1 VQTRST
7 PHLTLVV
14 IVVHG
19 SVHNESADIAYDQ
32 IGDGPVLLMVAG
44 AGGTGDVYRKAA
56 LRLSDRY
63 SVITYDRRGNGQST
77 GDRTRSLDMA
87 QQARDALEV
96 IRAAEVEKA
105 YVFGNSGGANIALNL
120 TEAHP
125 EVVAGLVAHEPP
137 VVSILPDADVWLKF
151 VNEITGTFHSKG
163 PKRAMLRF
171 ARSGV
176 GVNPVKLLLAQRGH
190 RPDFSFFLE
199 HEYVPITTYD
209 PDVTSLRR
217 SGVPIVTLAGRGSK
231 DAYYART
238 APILAER
245 VGGRFSTITG
255 NHFAFLLNPDIFASE
270 LRLALGSF

>member
-1 VQTRST
+1 VLHR
-7 PHLTLVV
+7 
-14 IVVHG
+14 
-19 SVHNESADIAYDQ
+19 SVHTENADIAYDR
-32 IGDGPVLLMVAG
+32 IGDGPVLLMVTG

-63 SVITYDRRGNGQST
+63 SVITYDRRGNGRST
-77 GDRTRSLDMA
+77 ADRTRTMDIA
-87 QQARDALEV
+87 QQARDALEI
-96 IRAAEVEKA
+96 IRAADVDKA
-105 YVFGNSGGANIALNL
+105 YVFGNSGGANIALKL

-151 VNEITGTFHSKG
+151 VDEITDTFHSKG

-176 GVNPVKLLLAQRGH
+176 GVNPIKLLLAQGGK
-190 RPDFSFFLE
+190 RPDLSFFLE
-199 HEYVPITTYD
+199 HEYVPITTYE

-245 VGGRFSTITG
+245 VGGRFSTIAG
-255 NHFAFLLNPDIFASE
+255 NHFAFLLKPDSFASE

>member
-1 VQTRST
+1 MTATGR
-7 PHLTLVV
+7 PPCN
-14 IVVHG
+14 
-19 SVHNESADIAYDQ
+19 SVS
-32 IGDGPVLLMVAG
+32 
-44 AGGTGDVYRKAA
+44 
-56 LRLSDRY
+56 SY
-63 SVITYDRRGNGQST
+63 SVITYDRRCNGRST
-77 GDRTRSLDMA
+77 GDRTRAMDMA
-87 QQARDALEV
+87 QQARDALEI
-96 IRAAEVEKA
+96 IRAAEVDKA
-105 YVFGNSGGANIALNL
+105 YVFGNSGGANIALKL

-151 VNEITGTFHSKG
+151 VDEITDTFHSKG

-176 GVNPVKLLLAQRGH
+176 GVNPVKLLLAQGAN
-190 RPDFSFFLE
+190 RPDLSFFLE

-238 APILAER
+238 APILADK
-245 VGGRFSTITG
+245 VGGRFSVISG